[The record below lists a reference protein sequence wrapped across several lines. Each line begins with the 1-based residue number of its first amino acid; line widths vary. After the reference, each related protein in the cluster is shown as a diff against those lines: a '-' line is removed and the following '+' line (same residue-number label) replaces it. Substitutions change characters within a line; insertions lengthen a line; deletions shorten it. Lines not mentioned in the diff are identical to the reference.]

1 MVNSS
6 TKQGLRMDNENYF
19 RNDPTDTEQIIDEI
33 KELALSV
40 LAIEAILE
48 ELLRRNKCQK

>member
-1 MVNSS
+1 
-6 TKQGLRMDNENYF
+6 MDEDDF

-33 KELALSV
+33 RELSLSV

>member
-1 MVNSS
+1 
-6 TKQGLRMDNENYF
+6 MDNENDF
-19 RNDPTDTEQIIDEI
+19 RNDPTDTEQIIAEI
-33 KELALSV
+33 KELGLSV